1 MANIIFTNKC
11 NIQCPFCFASENTA
25 NATKTKDE
33 FSIADVWD
41 ISSSFIRNGVFR
53 FCGGEPTLNPNMID
67 SVKLLLKNDKS
78 VFIMTNGI
86 WPDEFINFIDGLST
100 KETSKISYLFNVL
113 KPDFYTENQ
122 LQKLYKV
129 LSLINPTNA
138 TLGFTIYNEQFEY
151 QYLIDLAKKHNINRI
166 RWSIAA
172 PNMKGGEYKMLNQFP
187 KIADRI
193 YEFLK
198 DVKKENIETSQ
209 DCGYVPLCFFDEKKL
224 FNLNFKLKNVSM
236 RSGCVSSPV
245 DIDNKG
251 NAWRCYGMYSV
262 MKAKKD
268 DFKSERELSDYFN
281 RRTKLLDNMYLFED
295 CKTCD
300 YYMKSCGGG
309 CYAIRVKRALEQN
322 PDLELFPIDDDWEV
336 LNCKP
341 KREQSVTIR
350 NKEGKKQ
357 LYWKK
362 GNNPDIDE
370 NTVAFLEEIDGEK
383 RIQDIINL
391 WQGNFSN
398 PDKATETIVQMCRN
412 LFEMDLIEINYDY
425 NIRYDYKKDIA

>member
-25 NATKTKDE
+25 NTTKTKDE

-41 ISSSFIRNGVFR
+41 ISSSFITNGVFR
-53 FCGGEPTLNPNMID
+53 FCGGEPTLNPIMKD
-67 SVKLLLKNDKS
+67 AVKLLLKNDKS
-78 VFIMTNGI
+78 VFIMTNGL
-86 WPDEFINFIDGLST
+86 WPDEFTNFINGLST
-100 KETSKISYLFNVL
+100 NEISKISYLFNVL
-113 KPDFYTENQ
+113 KPDFYSESQ
-122 LQKLYKV
+122 LQKLHKV
-129 LSLINPTNA
+129 LSLINPTMA
-138 TLGFTIYNEQFEY
+138 TLGFTIYNEHFEY
-151 QYLIDLAKKHNINRI
+151 EYLIDLAKKNNINRI

-172 PNMKGGEYKMLNQFP
+172 PNMEGGEYKMLNKFP
-187 KIADRI
+187 KIADRV
-193 YEFLK
+193 YEFLI

-209 DCGYVPLCFFDEKKL
+209 DCGYMPLCFFDEEKL

-251 NAWRCYGMYSV
+251 NAWRCYGLYSV
-262 MKAKKD
+262 LKAPKD
-268 DFKSERELSDYFN
+268 DFKNERELSEYFN
-281 RRTKLLDNMYLFED
+281 RRTRLLDNMYLFED

-309 CYAIRVKRALEQN
+309 CYAIRIKRALEQN
-322 PDLELFPIDDDWEV
+322 PDLELFPIDNDQEI

-370 NTVAFLEEIDGEK
+370 NTIAFLEEIDGEK
-383 RIQDIINL
+383 SIQDLINL
-391 WQGNFSN
+391 WQDNFSN
-398 PDKATETIVQMCRN
+398 SDLAQKKVVQMCRN
-412 LFEMDLIEINYDY
+412 LFELDLIDINYDY
-425 NIRYDYKKDIA
+425 NIRYNFKKEIA

>member
-25 NATKTKDE
+25 NATKTMDE
-33 FSIADVWD
+33 FSIANVWD
-41 ISSSFIRNGVFR
+41 ISSSFIANGVFR
-53 FCGGEPTLNPNMID
+53 FCGGEPTLNPIMRD
-67 SVKLLLKNDKS
+67 AVKLLLKNDKT
-78 VFIMTNGI
+78 VFIMTNGM
-86 WPDEFINFIDGLST
+86 WPDQFINFINGLST
-100 KETSKISYLFNVL
+100 KETAKINYLFNVL
-113 KPDFYTENQ
+113 KPDFYTKNQ
-122 LQKLYKV
+122 LQKLHKV
-129 LSLINPTNA
+129 LSLINPTKT

-151 QYLIDLAKKHNINRI
+151 QYLIDLAKKYNINRI

-172 PNMKGGEYKMLNQFP
+172 PNMDGGEYKIINQFP

-193 YEFLK
+193 SEFLK

-209 DCGYVPLCFFDEKKL
+209 DCGYMPLCFFDEKDL
-224 FNLNFKLKNVSM
+224 FNLNFNLKNVSM
-236 RSGCVSSPV
+236 RSGCIGSPV

-251 NAWRCYGMYSV
+251 NAWRCYGLYSV
-262 MKAKKD
+262 LKAKKD
-268 DFKSERELSDYFN
+268 DFKNERELSNYFN
-281 RRTKLLDNMYLFED
+281 RRTKLLDNMYLLED

-322 PDLELFPIDDDWEV
+322 PDLVLFPIDDDREV

-362 GNNPDIDE
+362 GNNPNIDE

-383 RIQDIINL
+383 RIRDLINL
-391 WQGNFSN
+391 WQDNFSN
-398 PDKATETIVQMCRN
+398 LDKAKETIVQMCRN